1 MLWGSTTLHT
11 MKNFLLSDWG
21 APIESAV
28 RAVAAVAV
36 AFYVTGAMAHDWI
49 VKLSDGL
56 AAVVVARP
64 PAPVARPAV
73 LYACAVP
80 PPRNL
85 TTADPLGRA
94 IVAVVGG
101 SSQAAAARAY
111 GVSRSTLSRRL
122 RKMHASLEASS

>member
-73 LYACAVP
+73 LYACRPVVARCGIAPRSPMDRAV
-80 PPRNL
+80 L
-85 TTADPLGRA
+85 
-94 IVAVVGG
+94 AVMAG
-101 SSQAAAARAY
+101 SSQAAAARQF
-111 GVSRSTLSRRL
+111 GVSRSTLRRRL
-122 RKMHASLEASS
+122 GK